1 MLHKVFKT
9 SHLSK
14 IVNTYSLWTGLT
26 DGYEYR
32 HGTQGKKILNT
43 IDTALSFIAF
53 TSLGANVLVPL
64 RNYCLSASFS
74 YIVAEHV
81 KKDLES
87 AQAVF
92 SLRSTG
98 S

>member
-1 MLHKVFKT
+1 MLHRAFKS
-9 SHLSK
+9 SHLNK
-14 IVNTYSLWTGLT
+14 VIHAYSLWSGLT

-53 TSLGANVLVPL
+53 TSLGANILAPL

-87 AQAVF
+87 AKAVI